1 MHILSILLFVI
12 SASLDNLVVG
22 IAYGVKKL
30 KISLI
35 SNLLIAFIS
44 CAGTFLSMLVGK
56 LIGYFISPIYANVI
70 GSSIL
75 IILGLWFIISSLK
88 KRETKKEESAI
99 ETPQKKQAKIE
110 YYNCGELLQ
119 SPEKA
124 DIDNSGNIDLKEALA
139 LGFALALNNMGL
151 GIGASISG
159 LSLTLT
165 SLLTFVFSFLT
176 IPIGYYIGKRF
187 LSTILESN
195 ADIIS
200 GIIIILL
207 ALYQFFA

>member
-88 KRETKKEESAI
+88 KREIKKEESAI

-176 IPIGYYIGKRF
+176 IPIGYYIGKKF

>member
-22 IAYGVKKL
+22 IAYGIKKL
-30 KISLI
+30 KISLL

-44 CAGTFLSMLVGK
+44 CAGTFLSMSVGK
-56 LIGYFISPIYANVI
+56 FIGYFISPDIANI
-70 GSSIL
+70 MGSIIL
-75 IILGLWFIISSLK
+75 IVLGLWFIVNSLK
-88 KRETKKEESAI
+88 KRRIKKEDFVMEN
-99 ETPQKKQAKIE
+99 PQKKQVKID
-110 YYNCGELLQ
+110 YYNCGELLE

-124 DIDNSGNIDLKEALA
+124 DIDNSGNIDLKEAFA
-139 LGFALALNNMGL
+139 LGLALALNNMGL

-165 SLLTFVFSFLT
+165 SLITFVFSFLT
-176 IPIGYYIGKRF
+176 IPVGYYIGKRF
-187 LSTILESN
+187 LSEVLESN
-195 ADIIS
+195 ADMIS

-207 ALYQFFA
+207 ALYQFFL

>member
-30 KISLI
+30 RISLI

-44 CAGTFLSMLVGK
+44 CAGTFLSMLIGK
-56 LIGYFISPIYANVI
+56 LIGYFISPIYANII

-88 KRETKKEESAI
+88 KRGIKKEESAI
-99 ETPQKKQAKIE
+99 ETPKEKQVKIE

-124 DIDNSGNIDLKEALA
+124 DIDNSGNIDLKEAVA

-165 SLLTFVFSFLT
+165 SLLTFIFSFLT
-176 IPIGYYIGKRF
+176 IPIGYYIGKKF
-187 LSTILESN
+187 LSRILESN

-207 ALYQFFA
+207 ALYQFFI

>member
-22 IAYGVKKL
+22 IAYGIKKL
-30 KISLI
+30 KISLL

-44 CAGTFLSMLVGK
+44 CAGTFLSMLLGK
-56 LIGYFISPIYANVI
+56 LIGYFISPVNANII
-70 GSSIL
+70 GSIIL
-75 IILGLWFIISSLK
+75 MILGLWFITSSLK
-88 KRETKKEESAI
+88 KKVTKKEELPI
-99 ETPQKKQAKIE
+99 ESPHKKQIKID
-110 YYNCGELLQ
+110 YYNCGELLE

-124 DIDNSGNIDLKEALA
+124 DIDNSGNIDVKESLA
-139 LGFALALNNMGL
+139 LGVALALNNMGL

-176 IPIGYYIGKRF
+176 IPIGYYVGKKF
-187 LSTILESN
+187 LSKILESN
-195 ADIIS
+195 ADMIS

-207 ALYQFFA
+207 AVYQFFV

>member
-22 IAYGVKKL
+22 IAYGIKRL
-30 KISLI
+30 KISLL

-56 LIGYFISPIYANVI
+56 LIGHFISPLNANII
-70 GSSIL
+70 GSVIL

-88 KRETKKEESAI
+88 KSKIKKEDFII
-99 ETPQKKQAKIE
+99 ENPQEKQIKIE
-110 YYNCGELLQ
+110 YYKCGELLE

-124 DIDNSGNIDLKEALA
+124 DIDNSGNIDLKESLA
-139 LGFALALNNMGL
+139 LGLALALNNMGL

-165 SLLTFVFSFLT
+165 SLLTFIFSFVT
-176 IPIGYYIGKRF
+176 IPIGYYVGKKF
-187 LSTILESN
+187 LSKILEN
-195 ADIIS
+195 KADMIS
-200 GIIIILL
+200 GIIIIML
-207 ALYQFFA
+207 AIYQFFA